1 MAFVVIA
8 TWKARPGEEAR
19 IREVIARMTPLSR
32 AEAGNLFYQ
41 AQVSPKDPL
50 TFVLYEQYVNEAAYE
65 AHKATPHF
73 QEHVVAR
80 ALPWLES
87 RNVVTLE
94 TIGG

>member
-19 IREVIARMTPLSR
+19 IREVIATMTPLSR
-32 AEAGNLFYQ
+32 AETGNLFYQ

-50 TFVLYEQYVNEAAYE
+50 TFVLYEQYVNEAAYD

>member
-19 IREVIARMTPLSR
+19 IREVVLTMTPLSR
-32 AEAGNLFYQ
+32 AETGNLFYQ

-50 TFVLYEQYVNEAAYE
+50 TFVLYEQYENEAAYD

>member
-1 MAFVVIA
+1 
-8 TWKARPGEEAR
+8 
-19 IREVIARMTPLSR
+19 MTPLSR

-50 TFVLYEQYVNEAAYE
+50 TFVLYEQYVNEAAYD

>member
-32 AEAGNLFYQ
+32 AEPGTLFYQ

-50 TFVLYEQYVNEAAYE
+50 TFVLYEQYVNEAAYD

-87 RNVVTLE
+87 RSVVTLE
-94 TIGG
+94 TLGG